1 MSNWNF
7 LNKHRIGEGMYASV
21 QESDGS
27 DQGRTMQPFISV
39 SKLTAIVAGEAT
51 LISPY
56 HCPDD
61 LVKVCREFYKLTAQ
75 HCRLDGFPEDWP
87 IVACR

>member
-1 MSNWNF
+1 
-7 LNKHRIGEGMYASV
+7 
-21 QESDGS
+21 
-27 DQGRTMQPFISV
+27 MQPFISV